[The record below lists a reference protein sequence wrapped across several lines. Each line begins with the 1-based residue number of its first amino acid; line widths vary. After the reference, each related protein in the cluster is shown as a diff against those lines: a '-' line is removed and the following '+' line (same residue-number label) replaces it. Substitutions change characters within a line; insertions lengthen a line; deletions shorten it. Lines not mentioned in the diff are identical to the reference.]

1 MADDGVWCFRNR
13 RCQDRSSCTKACPRG
28 QGMQVRK
35 KNSRQRL
42 FQTCETLSS
51 SGSAVNAYGRL
62 KTQYLCWPTA
72 TSECRQ
78 SRSRYRYER
87 LVPGGLRRLK
97 TEPVSAG
104 CNLQL

>member
-35 KNSRQRL
+35 KSSRQRL

-51 SGSAVNAYGRL
+51 SASAVNAYGRL
-62 KTQYLCWPTA
+62 KIQYLCWPA
-72 TSECRQ
+72 PTSGLSTRQ
-78 SRSRYRYER
+78 THPSPMREK
-87 LVPGGLRRLK
+87 VPSGPE
-97 TEPVSAG
+97 TTPDVVPSDADE
-104 CNLQL
+104 

>member
-62 KTQYLCWPTA
+62 KTQYLCWPTP
-72 TSECRQ
+72 TSELPTNR
-78 SRSRYRYER
+78 E
-87 LVPGGLRRLK
+87 LIGLINTSGFL
-97 TEPVSAG
+97 TTDVHG
-104 CNLQL
+104 CA